1 MKKILLLTAVVLGAC
16 MLFGS
21 TFISKETAVEP
32 VTAQVIEIPKRYV
45 PTHAQNVWLHA
56 LEWCE
61 SRGKISAINPS
72 DADGTPSYSSFQWKP
87 STFKYYAV
95 KYNLLKGEDVD
106 TDEELMA
113 QMSVYEN
120 QKAIVTEMLN
130 DPKVRWNNEFPD
142 CTMRKVGMPPSY

>member
-16 MLFGS
+16 LLFGS
-21 TFISKETAVEP
+21 TFISKVTVVEP
-32 VTAQVIEIPKRYV
+32 VTAQAIEIPKRYV

-106 TDEELMA
+106 TDEEVM
-113 QMSVYEN
+113 EN
-120 QKAIVTEMLN
+120 MFNRDIQISIITEMIG
-130 DPKVRWNNEFPD
+130 DKSIKWNIQFPD
-142 CTMRKVGMPPSY
+142 CTKNKIGIPPNY

>member
-16 MLFGS
+16 LLFGS
-21 TFISKETAVEP
+21 TFISKVTVVEP
-32 VTAQVIEIPKRYV
+32 VTAQAIEIPKRYV

-106 TDEELMA
+106 TEEELMA

-142 CTMRKVGMPPSY
+142 CTMRKVGLPPKY